1 MSFWAQQS
9 QRYSIINSGNMT
21 GIWDNDYVSVNWG
34 VYDQIIDDKDTT
46 RFFWLPKSNLYDIS
60 LANGQSTYGT
70 FIYSKANFQKSE
82 ALVYFGSLKS
92 NLSER
97 KVIDNS
103 IFISQL
109 SSLPYKVMVGSD
121 GDFYLSKKNAL
132 RLGNTLLS
140 IVGSFDRDFA
150 EDNQPTFL
158 AYNFPIA

>member
-1 MSFWAQQS
+1 MKKYILFSAIVFSIMSFCAQQS
-9 QRYSIINSGNMT
+9 QRYSIINSGSVT
-21 GIWDNDYVSVNWG
+21 GILDNGYVSVNWG

-46 RFFWLPKSNLYDIS
+46 RFFWLPNSNLYDVS
-60 LANGQSTYGT
+60 FVYGQSTYGT
-70 FIYSKANFQKSE
+70 FIYSKANFQKFAE

-103 IFISQL
+103 IFLSHL
-109 SSLPYKVMVGSD
+109 SSLPNKVMIGSG

-140 IVGSFDRDFA
+140 IVGSFD
-150 EDNQPTFL
+150 
-158 AYNFPIA
+158 